1 MVGREIGS
9 AYYRTDFG
17 QPVSDETVL
26 SVRNVTVNGELED
39 VSFDLHKGEILGFGG
54 NLLLTV
60 AFGHAGGFLQGLEG
74 LVVLGLVDLLLGD
87 GNHGLGNDLL
97 ALGDHV
103 SGLVRGTGLEL
114 GEGALELGQ
123 SLDLVGLQGLGAHVE
138 GFHSGAHVLSGSDSS
153 GECERRDG
161 DK

>member
-1 MVGREIGS
+1 MASFR
-9 AYYRTDFG
+9 
-17 QPVSDETVL
+17 VS
-26 SVRNVTVNGELED
+26 R
-39 VSFDLHKGEILGFGG
+39 
-54 NLLLTV
+54 
-60 AFGHAGGFLQGLEG
+60 AGLLQGLEG

-97 ALGDHV
+97 ALGDHLG
-103 SGLVRGTGLEL
+103 GLFCVTGLEL

-123 SLDLVGLQGLGAHVE
+123 GLGLVGLKGLCTHVE

-153 GECERRDG
+153 GECERRES